1 MKTYNEEW
9 MSWDFD
15 EENYMVFDDDFN
27 VIQRIELSEL
37 EPKKYI
43 LEYGKYKGKSIAEI
57 NAEDPE
63 YLEWVRGK
71 VDNDLLLKQCLDNL

>member
-27 VIQRIELSEL
+27 VIERIEISEL
-37 EPKKYI
+37 DPKRYI
-43 LEYGKYKGKSIAEI
+43 MSHGKHAGKTLTEI
-57 NAEDPE
+57 RRISTRYINW
-63 YLEWVRGK
+63 LK
-71 VDNDLLLKQCLDNL
+71 NNSDNDLLLKQCLDNL